1 MMVFSLQVQ
10 ESVSDWF
17 LRKLYGKKLAA
28 RTLSGL
34 FARGG
39 DDKLTHVQD
48 FEKNGFG

>member
-1 MMVFSLQVQ
+1 MG
-10 ESVSDWF
+10 
-17 LRKLYGKKLAA
+17 LRNGKKLAA

-48 FEKNGFG
+48 FEKTVFGDRYEGKGDKNAFLSRL